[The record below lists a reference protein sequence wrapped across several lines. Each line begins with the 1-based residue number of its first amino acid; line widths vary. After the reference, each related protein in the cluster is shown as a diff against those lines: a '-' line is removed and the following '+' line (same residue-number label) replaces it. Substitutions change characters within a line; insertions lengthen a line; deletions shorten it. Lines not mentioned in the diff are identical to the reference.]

1 MTETT
6 SGLEDG
12 ATADRVPAAVA
23 AVPLSVGGRLRQ
35 AREAAGLSVGDV
47 AGSLKFSPRQI
58 EALEG
63 DDFAALHGATLIRGF
78 VRSYARLLKLDT
90 DGMLAQLEQSVPR
103 TVIEIKPMPGT
114 GAEMPHDQPRQQRVR
129 WMLMALLLAG
139 TAAALSYF
147 AELPVAGPPE
157 VSSGGPQAAPAV
169 VQPASP
175 EVAPPSAAP
184 PPVAAPGQA
193 AEVPAQ
199 VADPASRQLQFV
211 FSGASWVEVRD
222 GTGRT
227 LMSQNNL
234 AGTHQAVNGHPP
246 FQVVVGN
253 APQVK
258 LHYGDAEV
266 DLTPHTRA
274 EVARFSLE

>member
-12 ATADRVPAAVA
+12 AAADQAPVAVA
-23 AVPLSVGGRLRQ
+23 AVPMSVGGRLRQ

-63 DDFAALHGATLIRGF
+63 GDFAALHGATLIRGF

-103 TVIEIKPMPGT
+103 TAIEIKPMPGT

-139 TAAALSYF
+139 VAAALSYF
-147 AELPVAGPPE
+147 AELPVVSDDA
-157 VSSGGPQAAPAV
+157 SSGPPQAAPAA
-169 VQPASP
+169 VQPVASP
-175 EVAPPSAAP
+175 EAAPPSLAP
-184 PPVAAPGQA
+184 APVAAPGQA
-193 AEVPAQ
+193 AEVPAP
-199 VADPASRQLQFV
+199 VADPAARQLQFA

-222 GTGRT
+222 GTGRM

-234 AGTHQAVNGHPP
+234 AGTRQAVIGHPP

-258 LHYGDAEV
+258 LQYGDAEV